1 MNQPND
7 LEYRIP
13 IVDALNGFVQR
24 IGQFFAWTNVL
35 LIGVILVQVV
45 LRYGFNN
52 GQVYLEELIWHLY
65 AVGFMIGLSF
75 AVTNDSHIR
84 VDIVHMNLSRKNQ
97 HSWEIFG
104 ILFLL
109 LPFIVVIFLHS
120 VEWVYYSYAIGES
133 SQNPTGL
140 PHRWIVKAVI
150 PISFFLLFIAAIAR
164 LIREV
169 TLLLHLAR
177 EPEEPYPGR
186 VSMLRH
192 LFRVQEQGNDVTG
205 DNQQR
210 GED

>member
-1 MNQPND
+1 MNQSND

-24 IGQFFAWTNVL
+24 IGQVVAWTNVL

-52 GQVYLEELIWHLY
+52 GLVYLEELIWHIY
-65 AVGFMIGLSF
+65 AVGFMFGLSF
-75 AVTNDSHIR
+75 AITNDSHIR
-84 VDIVHMNLSRKNQ
+84 VDIVHMSLSRANQ
-97 HSWEIFG
+97 HRWEIFG
-104 ILFLL
+104 LLCLL

-120 VEWVYYSYAIGES
+120 LDWVYYSYQIGES

-140 PHRWIVKAVI
+140 PYRWIVKSVI
-150 PISFFLLFIAAIAR
+150 PISFALLFIAAIAR
-164 LIREV
+164 LIREI

-186 VSMLRH
+186 VSMIRH
-192 LFRVQEQGNDVTG
+192 LFRVQEQGAG
-205 DNQQR
+205 DTSGSDQR
-210 GED
+210 EEV

>member
-24 IGQFFAWTNVL
+24 IGQVMAWSNVL
-35 LIGVILVQVV
+35 LIGIILVQVV

-52 GQVYLEELIWHLY
+52 GLVYLEELIWHIY
-65 AVGFMIGLSF
+65 AVGFMFGLSF
-75 AVTNDSHIR
+75 AITNDSHIR
-84 VDIVHMNLSRKNQ
+84 VDIVHMNLSRTAQ
-97 HSWEIFG
+97 HRWEIFG
-104 ILFLL
+104 LLFLL

-120 VEWVYYSYAIGES
+120 LEWVYYSYEIGES
-133 SQNPTGL
+133 SANPTGL
-140 PHRWIVKAVI
+140 PYRWVVKSVI
-150 PISFFLLFIAAIAR
+150 PISFALLFIAAIAR

-192 LFRVQEQGNDVTG
+192 LFRVQELALEENGGSNKRVEG
-205 DNQQR
+205 
-210 GED
+210 

>member
-24 IGQFFAWTNVL
+24 IGQVMAWSNVL
-35 LIGVILVQVV
+35 LIGIILVQVV
-45 LRYGFNN
+45 LRYGFNH
-52 GQVYLEELIWHLY
+52 GLVYLEELIWHIY
-65 AVGFMIGLSF
+65 AVGFMFGLSF
-75 AVTNDSHIR
+75 AITNDSHIR
-84 VDIVHMNLSRKNQ
+84 VDIVHMNLSRANQ
-97 HSWEIFG
+97 HRWEIFG

-120 VEWVYYSYAIGES
+120 LEWVYYAYETGES
-133 SQNPTGL
+133 SANPTGL
-140 PHRWIVKAVI
+140 PYRWVVKSVI
-150 PISFFLLFIAAIAR
+150 PLSFALLFIATIAR

-192 LFRVQEQGNDVTG
+192 LFQVQEQGGG
-205 DNQQR
+205 DTSDNHQR
-210 GED
+210 GEG